1 MWEQVL
7 PHCSHYNIPW
17 KTVQQL
23 SGHCLEFYALVPRLG
38 LTVEPRTQ
46 AWPSG
51 VVAIR
56 KLYSIMFIG
65 CYLHCVHVAINSQ
78 SLCQGCSA
86 TLCRLFCIPAMVT
99 NRVAHYEREALLDA
113 WHYPTLAWNI
123 HRLHQFMVRIDLAV
137 SWLAMLINLSET
149 TRARVWSLGSSTPLH
164 NRTSNHFL
172 YPYHK
177 QCRWVMHWFYLILL
191 VRYLLKS
198 LKSIF
203 FREPCHPYYTQTSA
217 LVVISASAV

>member
-1 MWEQVL
+1 MKEK
-7 PHCSHYNIPW
+7 HCWMHGI
-17 KTVQQL
+17 TL
-23 SGHCLEFYALVPRLG
+23 HLLG
-38 LTVEPRTQ
+38 
-46 AWPSG
+46 
-51 VVAIR
+51 I
-56 KLYSIMFIG
+56 YID
-65 CYLHCVHVAINSQ
+65 CN
-78 SLCQGCSA
+78 
-86 TLCRLFCIPAMVT
+86 
-99 NRVAHYEREALLDA
+99 
-113 WHYPTLAWNI
+113 
-123 HRLHQFMVRIDLAV
+123 QFMVRIDLAV

-203 FREPCHPYYTQTSA
+203 FFPRTVPPLLHTDKRARGDFSVCRLNEDINTWTTSPE
-217 LVVISASAV
+217 LLWESLHEHFYHLIE